1 MKLMGGVSVG
11 KRGLILIIKQWVT
24 S

>member
-1 MKLMGGVSVG
+1 MGGVSVG